1 VAVTHFAVMVLIVTF
16 LGNSK
21 RVLKQNSNRGRA
33 NNTALHRTPKAS
45 AFFTN
50 WQVIGQRT
58 LSSKRKSFFAFAAC
72 ELKRY
77 VLVKLTEKRK
87 KMQTGRSTVK
97 DIFDGTRIFNI
108 PIYQRA
114 YSWEKEDNLRDFLS
128 DIINQHS
135 DRKYF
140 LGSFLFHINDSRSE
154 FTVIDIVDGQQRL
167 TTFVIFI
174 NTLIQKLIKQSSSL
188 VSSRTKR
195 IFVKDDDVYKLET
208 SNEDNAFLHNII
220 LGENE
225 SEDIKTN
232 TLSQRLLLDAKFF
245 FEDELEK
252 CDLTILE
259 KMYNTSTNADVL
271 LYVVDKINAATQIFE
286 LLNDRGRKLTD
297 LESIKSFLM
306 YNIGLVSNNPDQI
319 IKNIQIDFAEI
330 YRTIEKYGIND
341 RDVLRYHTIAFE
353 NCSAD
358 YLEKPKEFIKN
369 KIIEL
374 VNDETSKS
382 LAIRAIQDYSSRL
395 KSSFEIYSQI
405 QDEKESRYELSNLF
419 MIGRVAP
426 FYPALMS
433 VYKKHKDKFDR
444 FLALINQFTFRASL
458 IGLRSSGESYLY
470 TRLRNDED
478 VVSLV
483 ESFISDNWWNIN
495 NRVLDVVEYENYYE
509 WLSRNSVR
517 YILFSY
523 ENKMRS
529 VKGFPLLCMR
539 EYFTNNEREKLSIE
553 HISAQRAKNIDYDD
567 DFNEKFLHSIG
578 NLVIDCVASNSSKGN
593 KNTKDKIQDFN
604 LAPLMSQNEID
615 ETKCDWEDL
624 NSIKTFIKNRENKL
638 KTFIK
643 DEFQLTK
650 ST

>member
-1 VAVTHFAVMVLIVTF
+1 
-16 LGNSK
+16 
-21 RVLKQNSNRGRA
+21 
-33 NNTALHRTPKAS
+33 
-45 AFFTN
+45 
-50 WQVIGQRT
+50 
-58 LSSKRKSFFAFAAC
+58 
-72 ELKRY
+72 
-77 VLVKLTEKRK
+77 
-87 KMQTGRSTVK
+87 MQTGKSTVK
-97 DIFDGTRIFNI
+97 DIFDTTRIFNV

-140 LGSFLFHINDSRSE
+140 LGSFLFHINDNRNE
-154 FTVIDIVDGQQRL
+154 FTIIDIVDGQQRL

-174 NTLIQKLIKQSSSL
+174 NILIQKLINKSSSL
-188 VSSRTKR
+188 VSGRTKR

-208 SNEDNAFLHNII
+208 SNEDNAFLHNTI
-220 LGENE
+220 LGVNE
-225 SEDIKTN
+225 SDDIKTN
-232 TLSQRLLLDAKFF
+232 TLSQRLLLEAKIF
-245 FEDELEK
+245 FEDELEAY
-252 CDLTILE
+252 DLSILE
-259 KMYNTSTNADVL
+259 KIYNTSTNADVL

-297 LESIKSFLM
+297 LEAIKSFLM
-306 YNIGLVSNNPDQI
+306 YNVGLVSNNPDQL
-319 IKNIQIDFAEI
+319 IKNIQYNFAEI
-330 YRTIEKYGIND
+330 YRTIEKYEIND

-353 NCSAD
+353 NCPAD
-358 YLEKPKEFIKN
+358 YLDKPKEFIKN
-369 KIIEL
+369 KIVKL
-374 VNDETSKS
+374 VNNKNSNS
-382 LAIRAIQDYSSRL
+382 LAIKEIQDYSSRL

-405 QDEKESRYELSNLF
+405 QDEKESRYELSILF

-433 VYKKHKDKFDR
+433 VYKKQKEKFDR
-444 FLALINQFTFRASL
+444 FLSLINQFTFRASL
-458 IGLRSSGESYLY
+458 IGLRSNGESYLY

-523 ENKMRS
+523 ENKMRI
-529 VKGFPLLCMR
+529 VKGFPQLGMR
-539 EYFTNNEREKLSIE
+539 EYFNSNEREKLSIE
-553 HISAQRAKNIDYDD
+553 HISAQRAKNINYDD
-567 DFNEKFLHSIG
+567 EFYEKYLHSIG

-593 KNTKDKIQDFN
+593 KNTKDKIQDFKS
-604 LAPLMSQNEID
+604 APLMSQNEID
-615 ETKCDWEDL
+615 GTTCDWEDL
-624 NSIKTFIKNRENKL
+624 DSIKAFIKNRENKL
-638 KTFIK
+638 KAFIK
-643 DEFQLTK
+643 NDFQLIK